1 MLSRHAIVSETASA
15 RAVGTTRDLRID
27 LFRGLALWMIFIDH
41 IDGNWLG
48 KFTYRNFGFSDSK
61 EIFIF
66 LSGISCWLLYAKLEA
81 QRGLAWAQ
89 FRALYRAVQIYLG
102 YLFVAFFTFVTLF
115 ALQRL
120 AEPYFAPGGDFTL
133 LFSDPPRALIAA
145 ADLYYTPGY
154 LDILP
159 LYLWLVA
166 AAPLLIAAL
175 RRAPRLAL
183 LASGLLWL
191 AAETGAVP
199 ELPSLDPSGA
209 VTLNPFSWQFLF
221 CLGLWVGQHFY
232 GGNRRFTPTRS
243 MQLLCGAIVLTNLL
257 CSALD
262 HVAQWP
268 IGQHL
273 PQAAAIHGLRETV
286 RTAHGAHLLALI
298 HFLAVAYL
306 VAAVLPAAHKLL
318 RSFWA
323 RPLVLTGQFSLQS
336 FCLGTVMSMLGTL
349 YGEARGP
356 GPLMQ
361 LLVALLGCMLMVLLA
376 AALAAMR
383 RERPAA
389 VAPHRPAP
397 DWSASPLLGRQAPE
411 EAGTGGP

>member
-1 MLSRHAIVSETASA
+1 MPSRHAIVSETGGA

-133 LFSDPPRALIAA
+133 LFADPPRALIAA

-183 LASGLLWL
+183 LASASALARGRDRRHAGAAQSRPQRRRHPQPLLM
-191 AAETGAVP
+191 AIPV
-199 ELPSLDPSGA
+199 LPRSLDGA
-209 VTLNPFSWQFLF
+209 GISMAAIAASARHARCSSCVA
-221 CLGLWVGQHFY
+221 
-232 GGNRRFTPTRS
+232 RS
-243 MQLLCGAIVLTNLL
+243 C
-257 CSALD
+257 
-262 HVAQWP
+262 WP
-268 IGQHL
+268 ICC
-273 PQAAAIHGLRETV
+273 AAGSTMSRAG
-286 RTAHGAHLLALI
+286 
-298 HFLAVAYL
+298 
-306 VAAVLPAAHKLL
+306 
-318 RSFWA
+318 RS
-323 RPLVLTGQFSLQS
+323 RSI
-336 FCLGTVMSMLGTL
+336 C
-349 YGEARGP
+349 R
-356 GPLMQ
+356 
-361 LLVALLGCMLMVLLA
+361 
-376 AALAAMR
+376 
-383 RERPAA
+383 
-389 VAPHRPAP
+389 
-397 DWSASPLLGRQAPE
+397 
-411 EAGTGGP
+411 